1 LRIVKVQASAALH
14 VTDPSDPAAR
24 EALAA
29 FVEPRY
35 LHQVRESQPAG
46 VVAADDLGEALAEL
60 PGESPWRVHFHI
72 PLHHV
77 PAAPLE
83 TTVDVLRRTVYE
95 VGQLP
100 YAREVHL
107 DIETY
112 TWSVLPGASVGITD
126 GIAAEIE
133 WAQSN
138 LLAAAPALE
147 NS

>member
-1 LRIVKVQASAALH
+1 
-14 VTDPSDPAAR
+14 
-24 EALAA
+24 
-29 FVEPRY
+29 
-35 LHQVRESQPAG
+35 
-46 VVAADDLGEALAEL
+46 
-60 PGESPWRVHFHI
+60 
-72 PLHHV
+72 
-77 PAAPLE
+77 
-83 TTVDVLRRTVYE
+83 
-95 VGQLP
+95 LP